1 MLTRRTF
8 LAAIPASAAAL
19 AAGPQ
24 AAPPKRIGFVDDDL
38 DNFHARVYL
47 EALRGPLKDRGFV
60 VSGATALQ
68 QEKGRAW
75 AAKNGIEYFDTVQA
89 LDKVVDFYAVLA
101 PSTPKTHEELCGG
114 VLPFGKTT
122 FVDKTFA
129 PDAATA
135 GRIFKLADRHR
146 VALQTASALRYTA
159 VQKYV
164 ASVGLKEIRQVVT
177 WAPGGSYDE
186 YAIHPLE
193 MAVSCL
199 GHEVESLMRRGTETE
214 SQLLVNLSGGRT
226 AVVNVHVKK
235 KTPYAA
241 SVTTTK
247 ETRYFE
253 VDTKPLFVD
262 AAVGMLDFFAAGKEQ
277 VDRRETMAIMRILD
291 ASRDPAALERFV
303 RV

>member
-1 MLTRRTF
+1 MITRRDF
-8 LAAIPASAAAL
+8 LAGSAALL
-19 AAGPQ
+19 AAPQ
-24 AAPPKRIGFVDDDL
+24 AAPKRIGFVDDNL

-47 EALRGPLKDRGFV
+47 EALRGPLKERGFV
-60 VSGATALQ
+60 VAGATALQ
-68 QEKGRAW
+68 AEKSKAW
-75 AAKNGIEYFDTVQA
+75 AEKNGLEYFDTPAA
-89 LDKVVDFYAVLA
+89 LDKAVDVYAILA
-101 PSTPKTHEELCGG
+101 PSTPKTHEELCGK

-129 PDAATA
+129 PDAAA
-135 GRIFKLADRHR
+135 AERIFKLADQHK
-146 VALQTASALRYTA
+146 VALQTTSALRYTA
-159 VQKYV
+159 VQKFV
-164 ASVGLKEIRQVVT
+164 ASVGLKEVRHVVT

-193 MAVSCL
+193 LAVSCL
-199 GHEVESLMRRGTETE
+199 GPEVESLMRRGTGDE
-214 SQLLVNLSGGRT
+214 SQLLLNLSEGRT

-247 ETRYFE
+247 ETRYFD

-262 AAVGMLDFFAAGKEQ
+262 AAAGMLDFFAAGKPLI
-277 VDRRETMAIMRILD
+277 DRRETMAIMRILE

-303 RV
+303 KISP

>member
-1 MLTRRTF
+1 MITRRGF
-8 LAAIPASAAAL
+8 LAGSAAL
-19 AAGPQ
+19 LVQGTPR
-24 AAPPKRIGFVDDDL
+24 RIGFVDDDL

-47 EALRGPLKDRGFV
+47 EALRGPLKDRGYV
-60 VSGATALQ
+60 VTGASALQ
-68 QEKGRAW
+68 AEKSRAW
-75 AAKNGIEYFDTVQA
+75 AAKNNLEYFDSVAA
-89 LDKVVDFYAVLA
+89 LDKVVDCYAVLA
-101 PSTPKTHEELCGG
+101 PSTPKTHEELCGR

-129 PDAATA
+129 PDAKAA
-135 GRIFKLADRHR
+135 ERIFALADQHKAA
-146 VALQTASALRYTA
+146 VQTTSALRYTA

-164 ASVGLKEIRQVVT
+164 AGVGPQDIRHVIT

-193 MAVSCL
+193 MALSCL
-199 GHEVESLMRRGTETE
+199 GPDVQSLMRRGTDAE
-214 SQLLVNLSGGRT
+214 SQLLLNFSEGRT

-262 AAVGMLDFFAAGKEQ
+262 AAAGMLDFFAAGKPL
-277 VDRRETMAIMRILD
+277 VDRRETLALMRILD
-291 ASRDPAALERFV
+291 AAHDPAARENFIKL
-303 RV
+303 

>member
-1 MLTRRTF
+1 MITRRDF
-8 LAAIPASAAAL
+8 LAGSAALL
-19 AAGPQ
+19 AAPQ
-24 AAPPKRIGFVDDDL
+24 AAPKRIGFVDDNL

-60 VSGATALQ
+60 VTGGTGLQ
-68 QEKGRAW
+68 AEKSREW
-75 AAKNGIEYFDTVQA
+75 ARKNTLEYFDTVAA
-89 LDKVVDFYAVLA
+89 LDQAVDVYAVLA
-101 PSTPKTHEELCGG
+101 PSTPATHEDLCAK

-129 PDAATA
+129 PDAAA
-135 GRIFKLADRHR
+135 AERIFKLADQHK
-146 VALQTASALRYTA
+146 VALQTTSALRYTA

-164 ASVGLKEIRQVVT
+164 AGAGLKEVRHVVT

-199 GHEVESLMRRGTETE
+199 GPEVESVMRRGTDPE
-214 SQLLVNLSGGRT
+214 SQLLLNFSGGRT

-262 AAVGMLDFFAAGKEQ
+262 AAIGMLDFFAAAKEQ
-277 VDRRETMAIMRILD
+277 VDRRETLALMRILD

-303 RV
+303 KL

>member
-1 MLTRRTF
+1 MITRRGF
-8 LAAIPASAAAL
+8 LAGSAAL
-19 AAGPQ
+19 FLQ
-24 AAPPKRIGFVDDDL
+24 SPPRRIGFVDDDL
-38 DNFHARVYL
+38 DNFHLRVYL

-60 VSGATALQ
+60 VTGATALQ
-68 QEKGRAW
+68 AGKSRAW
-75 AAKNGIEYFDTVQA
+75 AEKNNLEYFDTVAA
-89 LDKVVDFYAVLA
+89 LDKVVDCYAVLA
-101 PSTPKTHEELCGG
+101 PSTPKTHEELCGR

-129 PDAATA
+129 PDAAA
-135 GRIFKLADRHR
+135 AERIFALADRNK
-146 VALQTASALRYTA
+146 VALQTTSALRYTA

-164 ASVGLKEIRQVVT
+164 SGIGLKEVRHVIA

-193 MAVSCL
+193 MAISCL
-199 GHEVESLMRRGTETE
+199 GPDVQSLMRRGTEAE
-214 SQLLVNLSGGRT
+214 SQLLLNFTEGRT

-253 VDTKPLFVD
+253 VDTKPLFID
-262 AAVGMLDFFAAGKEQ
+262 AAAGMLDFFAAGKAL
-277 VDRRETMAIMRILD
+277 VDRRETFALMRILD
-291 ASRDPAALERFV
+291 ASRDPAAREGFV
-303 RV
+303 KL

>member
-1 MLTRRTF
+1 VITRREF
-8 LAAIPASAAAL
+8 VAGSAAAL
-19 AAGPQ
+19 LLQG
-24 AAPPKRIGFVDDDL
+24 APRRIGFVDDDL
-38 DNFHARVYL
+38 DNFHTRVYL

-60 VSGATALQ
+60 VTGATALQ
-68 QEKGRAW
+68 AEKSRAW
-75 AAKNGIEYFDTVQA
+75 AAKNNLEYFDTVAA
-89 LDKVVDFYAVLA
+89 LDKVVDCYAVLA
-101 PSTPKTHEELCGG
+101 PSTPQTHEELCGR

-129 PDAATA
+129 PNAAA
-135 GRIFKLADRHR
+135 AERIFTLADQHK
-146 VALQTASALRYTA
+146 VALQTTSALRYTA

-164 ASVGLKEIRQVVT
+164 AGVGLKEIRHVIA

-199 GHEVESLMRRGTETE
+199 GAEAQSLMRRGPDAE
-214 SQLLVNLSGGRT
+214 SQLLLNFSEGRT

-262 AAVGMLDFFAAGKEQ
+262 AAAGMLDFFAAGKAL
-277 VDRRETMAIMRILD
+277 VDRRETLALMRILD
-291 ASRDPAALERFV
+291 ASRNPAARESFIKL
-303 RV
+303 

>member
-1 MLTRRTF
+1 MITRRDF
-8 LAAIPASAAAL
+8 LAGSAAL
-19 AAGPQ
+19 LVQG
-24 AAPPKRIGFVDDDL
+24 APRRIGFVDDDL

-47 EALRGPLKDRGFV
+47 EALRGPLKDRGCV
-60 VSGATALQ
+60 VAGATALQ
-68 QEKGRAW
+68 AEKSRAW
-75 AAKNGIEYFDTVQA
+75 AAKNNLEYFESVAA
-89 LDKVVDFYAVLA
+89 LDKVVDCYAVLA
-101 PSTPKTHEELCGG
+101 PSTPKTHEELCGR
-114 VLPFGKTT
+114 VLPFGKAT
-122 FVDKTFA
+122 FIDKTFA
-129 PDAATA
+129 PDAKAA
-135 GRIFKLADRHR
+135 ERIFALADQHKA
-146 VALQTASALRYTA
+146 VLQTTSALRYTA

-164 ASVGLKEIRQVVT
+164 AGVGPQEVRHVIT

-199 GHEVESLMRRGTETE
+199 GPEVRSLMRRGTDAE
-214 SQLLVNLSGGRT
+214 SQLLLNFSEGRT

-262 AAVGMLDFFAAGKEQ
+262 AAAGMLDFFAAGKPL
-277 VDRRETMAIMRILD
+277 VDRRETLTLMRILD
-291 ASRDPAALERFV
+291 AARDPAARESFIKV
-303 RV
+303 